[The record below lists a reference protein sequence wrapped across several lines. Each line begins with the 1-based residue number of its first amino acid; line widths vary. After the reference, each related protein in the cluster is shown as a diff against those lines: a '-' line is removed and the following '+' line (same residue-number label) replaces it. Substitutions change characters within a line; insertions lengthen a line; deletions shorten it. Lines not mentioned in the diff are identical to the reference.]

1 MSQLNFSCRFHS
13 GELQTTNFPVEV
25 RKSNMALI
33 AQTNTSQSLQVEP
46 GLYHV
51 IAKLPTGQELYN
63 HINIGSEPSYT
74 VDLYLDKDQES
85 PHEHEE
91 VQRFLVGM
99 PSISSNL
106 RKGLEPLGPP
116 EFQASLRSFTGSPLQ
131 QDLISPG
138 PIPQMSPDSTVVGAA
153 KFSLSRSGPFALVQL
168 LQPGQ
173 PALNVVLPQAIPYDS
188 EFTVTLGPDN
198 RLEVTVHLM
207 NFTADALL
215 RYYERGMVL
224 QVENLAGKDSPAV
237 VSEDLLYGKVADPI
251 AACVGAYTLLRLGEL
266 DRLHEWTEN
275 LKNWFDW
282 LPDGLAIR
290 AEHLARRGQHAQALD
305 NLLQLPDRGL
315 PFFSDGLSFALNRL
329 RTYISYEG
337 KEELSGDLDKARQVL
352 ATLNPFAQYTDF
364 SRPVLTFTGL
374 EPHRPDDQPCSEDLY
389 GYGGVD
395 LAPLLMQGES

>member
-1 MSQLNFSCRFHS
+1 
-13 GELQTTNFPVEV
+13 
-25 RKSNMALI
+25 MALI

-51 IAKLPTGQELYN
+51 IARLPTGQELYN
-63 HINIGSEPSYT
+63 QIDIGSEPSYT

-99 PSISSNL
+99 PSLSSKQ
-106 RKGLEPLGPP
+106 RKGLEPVGPSG
-116 EFQASLRSFTGSPLQ
+116 FQARLRSFTSNPLQ
-131 QDLISPG
+131 QDLLSPG
-138 PIPQMSPDSTVVGAA
+138 PNPQMSPDSTVVGAA
-153 KFSLSRSGPFALVQL
+153 KFSLPGTGPFDLLQL

-173 PALNVVLPQAIPYDS
+173 PAQNVLLPHAPPFGS

-198 RLEVTVHLM
+198 RPVVTVHLR
-207 NFTADALL
+207 NFTAEALL

-224 QVENLAGKDSPAV
+224 QVENLAGKDSPEV

-290 AEHLARRGQHAQALD
+290 AEHLARRGQHSQALD

-315 PFFSDGLSFALNRL
+315 PFFSDGLSFAINRL

-337 KEELSGDLDKARQVL
+337 EDELAGDLNKARQVL
-352 ATLNPFAQYTDF
+352 SALNPFAQFTDF

-374 EPHRPDDQPCSEDLY
+374 EPHRPDDQPCAQDLF

-395 LAPLLMQGES
+395 LAPFLMQGES